1 MSGPD
6 RVKFDEPWQ
15 AQAWVLAHAL
25 AGRGLF
31 SLAEWSDALGA
42 AIRARGADDGA
53 HYYDAVLEA
62 LETLIVQKGAA
73 SPADLAQVKDAW
85 REAYETTPHG
95 KPVELKRSPL

>member
-1 MSGPD
+1 LSEHD
-6 RVKFDEPWQ
+6 HVKFDEPWQ

-42 AIRARGADDGA
+42 AIRAHGADDGTA
-53 HYYDAVLEA
+53 YYDAVLEA
-62 LETLIVQKGAA
+62 LETLIVSKGAA
-73 SPADLAQVKDAW
+73 SPADLAQMKDAW

-95 KPVELKRSPL
+95 KPVELKRNPV